1 MLAAF
6 LRVLFRLTI
15 LMLGILVAAYAV
27 PGIRVEGYMPALKA
41 ALLLGLLNIFIK
53 PVLVLLTLPITI
65 VTLGLFTLVIN
76 ASLFYLVGSVVEGF
90 DVAGFFTA
98 LAGSLIISVLSIVLN
113 RFARPGRP

>member
-1 MLAAF
+1 MTQYAC
-6 LRVLFRLTI
+6 RVPAR
-15 LMLGILVAAYAV
+15 AV
-27 PGIRVEGYMPALKA
+27 PPHHTHARHPRRGVCRP
-41 ALLLGLLNIFIK
+41 LLGLLNIFIK
-53 PVLVLLTLPITI
+53 PVIMLLTLPITI

-98 LAGSLIISVLSIVLN
+98 LAGSLIISVLSIILN